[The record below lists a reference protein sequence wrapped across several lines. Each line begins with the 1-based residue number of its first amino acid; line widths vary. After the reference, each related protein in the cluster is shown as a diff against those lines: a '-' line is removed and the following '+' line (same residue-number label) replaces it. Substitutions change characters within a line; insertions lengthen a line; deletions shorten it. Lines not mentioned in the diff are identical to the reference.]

1 MFIVANRIPVA
12 QEWQGEFEN
21 RFRKRAGEIDK
32 QPGFI
37 SMQIL
42 KPISED
48 VPYVVLT
55 SWQDE
60 NAFNE
65 WIKSEDFKLAHQNP
79 LPREAFK
86 GKPVMEKHQVV
97 ISTK

>member
-1 MFIVANRIPVA
+1 MFIVANRIPIT

-32 QPGFI
+32 QPGFV

-48 VPYVVLT
+48 TPYVVLT
-55 SWQDE
+55 NWQDE

-79 LPREAFK
+79 LPREAFT

>member
-1 MFIVANRIPVA
+1 MFIVANRIPITP
-12 QEWQGEFEN
+12 EWQGEFEN

-32 QPGFI
+32 QSGFI

-48 VPYVVLT
+48 IPYIVLT

-79 LPREAFK
+79 LPREAFTC
-86 GKPVMEKHQVV
+86 KPVMEKHQVV

>member
-1 MFIVANRIPVA
+1 MFIVANRIPITP
-12 QEWQGEFEN
+12 EWQGEFEN

-32 QPGFI
+32 QSGFI

-48 VPYVVLT
+48 IPYIVLT

-79 LPREAFK
+79 LPREAFT